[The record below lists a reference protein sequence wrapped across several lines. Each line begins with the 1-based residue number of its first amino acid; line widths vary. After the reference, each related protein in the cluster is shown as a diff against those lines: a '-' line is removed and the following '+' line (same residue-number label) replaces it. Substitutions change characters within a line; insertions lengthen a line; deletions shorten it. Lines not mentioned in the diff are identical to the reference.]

1 MIAASKN
8 PLTVAVEAIID
19 ATPGDFILISDVR
32 HAVNHF
38 AVRLNLHNISNFD
51 MQIKAVMRRPKIKML
66 SLAKPGYVARFL
78 IEDISKIDKAFIRE
92 QVSMLD
98 SEKIKDAVS
107 NALDLADA

>member
-1 MIAASKN
+1 
-8 PLTVAVEAIID
+8 
-19 ATPGDFILISDVR
+19 
-32 HAVNHF
+32 
-38 AVRLNLHNISNFD
+38 
-51 MQIKAVMRRPKIKML
+51 MQIKAVMRYKTEGSSCGTIKIDGKNVRPKIKML